1 MATMPVK
8 KLLISMS
15 LPAIFSMLVQAIYNV
30 VDSLYLARYSA
41 KAIEAMGIIFPMQ
54 MLILALGIGIGVGT
68 NVYISKSLGEGRR
81 DRAHRAAQNGLFMA
95 LIATG
100 VIVILG
106 LTAVE
111 PFVNHYTDDPE
122 VREMATSYLTTC
134 MFFSFGA
141 MIELTT
147 SKILQATGNMRVPM
161 FTQLIGAVTNII
173 LDPFL
178 IFGIGALP
186 RLGTKGAAIATV
198 IGQIFAMIFSVS
210 MLIFRKQ
217 DVHLLEKGFHPS
229 PKFMWRILRV
239 GLPSMLISALPSFTI
254 ILVNHFI
261 KDLPYAIAVLGVYF
275 KLQSFI
281 FMPVFGLTQGGM
293 PILGYNYG
301 AYNRDRFSETFR
313 FMLILALGYMTF
325 GLILFQAIPSVLM
338 GLFGSDPEF
347 IRVGTYALR
356 TVSICFVFAATIISV
371 TVMMQSLGR
380 GFTSLLIT
388 VTRQLVII
396 PSAYLLAHYTGTRG
410 VWFAYP
416 IAEFV
421 ATAIFLPFS
430 MFVFKKEFNKRREI
444 VRKQRAADEAVLIP
458 NEALAPDS
466 TLVSSELDEDLEE
479 LEEPIQS
486 PNE

>member
-1 MATMPVK
+1 MATTPVK

-15 LPAIFSMLVQAIYNV
+15 LPAIFSMLVQAVYNV

-54 MLILALGIGIGVGT
+54 MLVVALGIGIGVGT

-81 DRAHRAAQNGLFMA
+81 DRANRAAQNGVFMA
-95 LIATG
+95 LIAIV
-100 VIVILG
+100 VIIVLG
-106 LTAVE
+106 LTAVK
-111 PFVNHYTDDPE
+111 PFVGLYTKDAE
-122 VREMATSYLTTC
+122 VAEMATSYLSTC
-134 MFFSFGA
+134 MIFCFGA

-147 SKILQATGNMRVPM
+147 SKVLQATGNMRIPM
-161 FTQLIGAVTNII
+161 FTQLIGAITNII
-173 LDPFL
+173 LDPFF
-178 IFGIGALP
+178 IFGIGAFP

-198 IGQIFAMIFSVS
+198 IGQVVAMVFSLS
-210 MLIFRKQ
+210 MLIFKKQ
-217 DVHLLEKGFHPS
+217 DVHLLEKGFRPS

-239 GLPSMLISALPSFTI
+239 GLPSMLTSALPSFTI

-261 KDLPYAIAVLGVYF
+261 KALPYAISVLGVYF
-275 KLQSFI
+275 KLQSFV

-301 AYNRDRFSETFR
+301 AYNRDRFSATFR
-313 FMLILALGYMTF
+313 FMLILALCYMTF
-325 GLILFQAIPSVLM
+325 GLILFQAIPAQLM

-356 TVSICFVFAATIISV
+356 TISICFVFAATIISV
-371 TVMMQSLGR
+371 TTMMQSLGR

-396 PSAYLLAHYTGTRG
+396 PSAYLLAKYTGTKG

-416 IAEFV
+416 IAEFA

-430 MFVFKKEFNKRREI
+430 MAVFKKEFNKRREV
-444 VRKQRAADEAVLIP
+444 VRRQRAQDEAVLIA

-466 TLVSSELDEDLEE
+466 SPVIDEALTDEDMPE
-479 LEEPIQS
+479 ID
-486 PNE
+486 N